1 MRVLR
6 RGRAGARFDDVVK
19 RMLAVV
25 GLRILASAP
34 KAV

>member
-6 RGRAGARFDDVVK
+6 RGPAGARCGDVVK
-19 RMLAVV
+19 RMLAGV

-34 KAV
+34 KVV